1 MRSEEEIDRIMR
13 TKGLYDS
20 WKYRWCDGGACACM
34 GCVNRTGVVDI
45 TRTEWD
51 NWIER
56 HPLDRSKLHNGRF
69 FS

>member
-13 TKGLYDS
+13 SKKLYDS
-20 WKYRWCDGGACACM
+20 WKYRWCDCWACACM
-34 GCVNRTGVVDI
+34 GCVNRTRAVDI
-45 TRTEWD
+45 TRKEWE

-56 HPLDRSKLHNGRF
+56 HPLDKSKLRDGRF